1 MKIAKR
7 LKIPAVLTAALA
19 AALAAP
25 TLAPAASAD
34 TMKMQAGTLVCELTS
49 KTNLILVSK
58 RRFHCHFN
66 LAGSSSIERY
76 RGEVTNVGADLE
88 VTSTEQIV
96 WLVLAPSV
104 NIPAGALAGKYLG
117 AGASA
122 TAGVGVGARALIGGV
137 DNSISLQPLSLSG
150 SKGFGASA
158 VISGMVLRFEG

>member
-7 LKIPAVLTAALA
+7 LKIPAVLTVALA

-25 TLAPAASAD
+25 T
-34 TMKMQAGTLVCELTS
+34 
-49 KTNLILVSK
+49 
-58 RRFHCHFN
+58 
-66 LAGSSSIERY
+66 
-76 RGEVTNVGADLE
+76 
-88 VTSTEQIV
+88 
-96 WLVLAPSV
+96 LAPSV